1 MSFTG
6 RGYAIMEFGTLA
18 PTNVTGDETVVLFP
32 SLGHLEADG
41 RTWRV
46 LVHGEVYSCCDRV
59 SLGKRILLKLLQRAM
74 RATAGDLQSDI
85 FRRRIERFLAIDRAG
100 KKIAL
105 RIGDDLHILPK
116 KTKSNGHFQGSL
128 RISSSELQELE
139 RAGAYDEGKL
149 TLGASLPE
157 GATCISAPVHLL
169 PSEGVSVISD
179 IDDTLKHTHV
189 LSRHALLANTFL
201 REFEPIP
208 GMATLFREWSGQGAA
223 FHYVSSSPWQLYRN
237 LAGLFEQEG
246 FPEGSFHLLAFRLRD
261 HLVRKMLM
269 LRRSGKGGVIKGIL
283 QMFPHRRFVLVG
295 DSGEADPEIYAGIA
309 EKFPRQVAR
318 VLIREVPGPK
328 NSQQRFQKAFRRI
341 PRSLAMTFRDPEQL
355 EGVLQEV

>member
-1 MSFTG
+1 MQ
-6 RGYAIMEFGTLA
+6 FGTLA
-18 PTNVTGDETVVLFP
+18 PTNLTSDETVVLFP

-46 LVHGEVYSCCDRV
+46 LVHGEVFSPPDRV

-74 RATAGDLQSDI
+74 KATPEDLQSDI
-85 FRRRIERFLAIDRAG
+85 FRQRIERFLAVDRAG

-116 KTKSNGHFQGSL
+116 KTKGNGHFQATL
-128 RISSSELQELE
+128 RISSAEIAELR
-139 RAGAYDEGKL
+139 RAGAYEEGIL

-157 GATCISAPVHLL
+157 GGTCISGAVHLL
-169 PSEGVSVISD
+169 PREGVSVISD

-189 LSRHALLANTFL
+189 LSRQALLSNTFL
-201 REFEPIP
+201 RDFEPIP

-223 FHYVSSSPWQLYRN
+223 FHYVSSSPWQLYRT
-237 LAGLFEQEG
+237 LAALFETEG

-261 HLVRKMLM
+261 HLMRRILLM
-269 LRRSGKGGVIKGIL
+269 RRSGKGAVIKSIL
-283 QMFPHRRFVLVG
+283 QMFPERRFVLVG

-309 EKFPRQVAR
+309 QKFPRQVAR
-318 VLIREVPGPK
+318 VFIREVAGPK
-328 NSQQRFQKAFRRI
+328 NSEKRFMKAFRKI
-341 PRSLAMTFRDPEQL
+341 PRRLAMTFKEPEEL
-355 EGVLQEV
+355 EGAISGV